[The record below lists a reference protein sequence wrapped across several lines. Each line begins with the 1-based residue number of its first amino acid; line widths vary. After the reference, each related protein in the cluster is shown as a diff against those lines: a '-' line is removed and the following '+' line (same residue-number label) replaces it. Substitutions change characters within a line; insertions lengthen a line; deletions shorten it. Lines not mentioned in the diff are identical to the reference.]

1 MHLYMPSIFL
11 VQFLLLLFL
20 WCWLGAADRWLH
32 SEHNKKSHQNV
43 SYCDSVLHHKKTDQ
57 SPPILND
64 NCQHPILWKHSEGE
78 SNEVIV
84 DEVQSDERRVEAN
97 SMLLTIFFLLHLQ
110 NKLLD
115 SSSTNSTYIHMWCL
129 VQISS
134 PVAALQWKVPVRAAR
149 NRAIFQWLSIKL
161 LCVIV
166 ITST

>member
-1 MHLYMPSIFL
+1 
-11 VQFLLLLFL
+11 
-20 WCWLGAADRWLH
+20 
-32 SEHNKKSHQNV
+32 
-43 SYCDSVLHHKKTDQ
+43 
-57 SPPILND
+57 
-64 NCQHPILWKHSEGE
+64 
-78 SNEVIV
+78 VIV

>member
-20 WCWLGAADRWLH
+20 WCCLGAADRWLH

-64 NCQHPILWKHSEGE
+64 NYQHPILWKHSEGE
-78 SNEVIV
+78 SNGVIV
-84 DEVQSDERRVEAN
+84 DEVQSDERWVEAN
-97 SMLLTIFFLLHLQ
+97 SMLLTILFLLHLQ
-110 NKLLD
+110 LSDL
-115 SSSTNSTYIHMWCL
+115 SSANSTYVHMYIYMWCS

-134 PVAALQWKVPVRAAR
+134 PVAALQLKDAAR
-149 NRAIFQWLSIKL
+149 NRVIFQWLSIKL